1 MFMGGNSFWWHTTAA
16 SIQEKDKMSKFDIYH
31 PMSGIL
37 LRADLR
43 RVYEARDFVFLP
55 VGHYWV
61 ANFFD
66 PTSELGKKFD
76 QRPIVLSQEIPK
88 MLLLVRVA
96 IAAFTLAKN
105 FIEQGEEV
113 AVDEELRA
121 EKQDEEDAPRG
132 LGRPLDSMRQKR
144 STA

>member
-1 MFMGGNSFWWHTTAA
+1 MGGNSFWWHTTAA

-88 MLLLVRVA
+88 MLLLS
-96 IAAFTLAKN
+96 
-105 FIEQGEEV
+105 
-113 AVDEELRA
+113 ELRLRRLHSRRTLLN
-121 EKQDEEDAPRG
+121 RG
-132 LGRPLDSMRQKR
+132 KR
-144 STA
+144 SRWTRNCARRSKMRKMRRVVWEGHWIR